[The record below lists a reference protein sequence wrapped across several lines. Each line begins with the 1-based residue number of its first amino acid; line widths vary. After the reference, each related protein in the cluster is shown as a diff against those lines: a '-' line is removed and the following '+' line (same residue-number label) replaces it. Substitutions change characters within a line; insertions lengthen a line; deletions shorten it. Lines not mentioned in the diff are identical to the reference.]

1 MKKNGESS
9 ITKTFINRI
18 IWAFVYLA
26 ILISLCF
33 SGVILFEKTQ
43 YILTYVDGNSMYPT
57 LNSGVDYTPIKDN
70 VHYYDCGLVD
80 ESQEMKQYLERNDV
94 IITYYK
100 KDYNQNGVL
109 INGAN
114 KKVKRLLG
122 FPGET
127 ITLNVDENNIRHV
140 YINGEEEEL
149 PYDINDAKYKGGNP
163 NHKNCE
169 ITLGDDEY
177 FVIGDNWNTSQDSS
191 DYTIG
196 PVTSKMITGIL
207 VKIIGYCSV
216 REGEIKD
223 IYRTTPRYFK

>member
-1 MKKNGESS
+1 MEKNGESS
-9 ITKTFINRI
+9 LTKTFINRI

-26 ILISLCF
+26 ILVSLCF

-57 LNSGVDYTPIKDN
+57 LNSGTDYALIKDN
-70 VHYYDCGLVD
+70 IHYYDCGLVD

-94 IITYYK
+94 IITYYN

-140 YINGEEEEL
+140 YINGEEEKL
-149 PYDINDAKYKGGNP
+149 PYDVNDAKYKGGNP

-191 DYTIG
+191 DFTIG
-196 PVTSKMITGIL
+196 PVTSNMITGIL

-216 REGEIKD
+216 KEGEIKD